1 VRFTRSHAITTI
13 ILACLSV
20 AITACQTTPA
30 NRGQSGRRMDPTA
43 DSPTE
48 LGVREPRSADLVN
61 ATDKMA
67 TDIASRIDITNP
79 DSPPKIFVGNIENK
93 TSLPH
98 KNLQVFLVRLRSQLQ
113 QSGARHGLQ
122 FIRERRAVEQY
133 RQEEYGGKDPQ
144 STAAAYRSRADYV
157 LTAEVY
163 DLPSGGSNYFLF
175 DFQLVQLRP
184 ADTGPDVGSGSI
196 VWENAYEVKFH

>member
-1 VRFTRSHAITTI
+1 MNRSIFHVMCAGGLVAAA
-13 ILACLSV
+13 LAV
-20 AITACQTTPA
+20 NACQQTPM
-30 NRGQSGRRMDPTA
+30 NRGQSGYRMDPTS
-43 DSPTE
+43 DSPAE
-48 LGVREPRSADLVN
+48 YGSQSPRSADLIN

-67 TDIASRIDITNP
+67 ADLASRVDITDP

-98 KNLQVFLVRLRSQLQ
+98 KNFQVFLVRLRAQLQ
-113 QSGARHGLQ
+113 KSGARHGLE
-122 FIRERRAVEQY
+122 FIREREAVEEY

-157 LTAEVY
+157 LTAEMY
-163 DLPSGGSNYFLF
+163 DLPSGGTNYFLV
-175 DFQLVQLRP
+175 DYQLIQLRD

-196 VWENAYEVKFH
+196 VWENAYEVKFQ